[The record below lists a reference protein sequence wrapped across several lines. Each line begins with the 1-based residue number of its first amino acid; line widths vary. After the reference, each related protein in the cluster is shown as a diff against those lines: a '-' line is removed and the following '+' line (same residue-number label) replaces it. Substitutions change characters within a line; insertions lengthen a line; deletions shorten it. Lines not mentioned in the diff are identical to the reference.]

1 MPPSSKQLTPEH
13 CSSGH
18 HGDEEETRSEET
30 ARFPVSD
37 HRAVS
42 SPKGRTPLPPPLHM
56 PRLLY
61 VTRQWLQAAGLVL
74 SFEALED
81 AIFDEMARW
90 HGGGTYVA

>member
-1 MPPSSKQLTPEH
+1 MPPLSKQLTPEH

-18 HGDEEETRSEET
+18 HGDEEERECECEET

-81 AIFDEMARW
+81 AIAFEMA
-90 HGGGTYVA
+90 